1 MENNVNIPE
10 SYNEVNSNNYN
21 DYNSFQIVSKIF

>member
-1 MENNVNIPE
+1 MENNDNIPV

>member
-21 DYNSFQIVSKIF
+21 DDNSFQIVSKIF

>member
-1 MENNVNIPE
+1 MENNDNIPE
-10 SYNEVNSNNYN
+10 SNNEVNSNNYN

>member
-1 MENNVNIPE
+1 MENNDNIPE